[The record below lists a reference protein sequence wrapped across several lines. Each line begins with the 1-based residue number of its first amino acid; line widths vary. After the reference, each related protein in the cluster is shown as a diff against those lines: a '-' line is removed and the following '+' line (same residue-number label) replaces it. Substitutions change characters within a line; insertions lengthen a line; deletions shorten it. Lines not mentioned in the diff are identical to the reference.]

1 MIGVLGAT
9 GHIGNTL
16 VRKLAEKKEK
26 IRAIIPEG
34 EDLAPLIDT
43 ETEMQYADLR
53 DYDSLSKAIKGC
65 TRIFHLAGII
75 SIKSSEWQKLYEVN
89 VLGTRN
95 VVRASLEN
103 GIGRLVYTSSIHALK
118 EPPRGTTIDEAKTFE
133 PQYGD
138 YAKSKALASIEVL
151 EGVKKGL
158 DAVIVCP
165 TGVIGPYDFKISEM
179 GTLILKYAK
188 SKTVFYIDGA
198 YDFID
203 VRDVADGHILAM
215 EEGKKGEV
223 YILSGEKVTV
233 SEIFSILEEVTTQ
246 KKTKLKIP
254 LSIARFASIFTPFAS
269 LITGEKPI
277 FTDYSIS
284 VLQSN
289 SDVSSKKAR
298 ENLKFNSRPI
308 RESIKDSYEWFK
320 KEGYI

>member
-34 EDLAPLIDT
+34 EDLTPLKNT
-43 ETEMQYADLR
+43 EAEIQYADLR

-65 TRIFHLAGII
+65 SKIFHLAGII

-95 VVRASLEN
+95 VIRASLEN

-165 TGVIGPYDFKISEM
+165 TGVIGPYDFKISEI
-179 GTLILKYAK
+179 GTLILNYAK
-188 SKTVFYIDGA
+188 SKTAFYIDGA
-198 YDFID
+198 YDFVD

-215 EEGKKGEV
+215 EEGIKGEV
-223 YILSGEKVTV
+223 YILSGEQITV
-233 SEIFSILEEVTTQ
+233 SGIFSILEEVTKQ
-246 KKTKLKIP
+246 KKIKLKIP
-254 LSIARFASIFTPFAS
+254 LSIARFVSIFTPFAS
-269 LITGEKPI
+269 LITGEKPL

-308 RESIKDSYEWFK
+308 GESIKDSYEWFK

>member
-16 VRKLAEKKEK
+16 VRKLAGKKEK

-34 EDLAPLIDT
+34 EDLTPLKDT
-43 ETEMQYADLR
+43 ETETQYADLR

-65 TRIFHLAGII
+65 TKIFHLAGII

-179 GTLILKYAK
+179 GTLILNYAK
-188 SKTVFYIDGA
+188 SKMVFYIDGA
-198 YDFID
+198 YDFVD

-223 YILSGEKVTV
+223 YILSGEQITV
-233 SEIFSILEEVTTQ
+233 SEIFSILEEVTKQ
-246 KKTKLKIP
+246 KKTKLKIH
-254 LSIARFASIFTPFAS
+254 LSIAKFVSLFTPFAS
-269 LITGEKPI
+269 LVTGEKPL
-277 FTDYSIS
+277 FTNYSIS

-308 RESIKDSYEWFK
+308 KESIKDSYEWFK